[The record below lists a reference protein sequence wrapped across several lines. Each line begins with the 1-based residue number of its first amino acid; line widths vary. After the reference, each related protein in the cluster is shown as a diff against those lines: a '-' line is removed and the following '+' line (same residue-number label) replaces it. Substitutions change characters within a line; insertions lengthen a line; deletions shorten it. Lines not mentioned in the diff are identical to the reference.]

1 MEKKKILFVK
11 TFSEKKD
18 KIEKFSRVPIFYIF
32 FFLIYLTAFS
42 KFLKIS

>member
-1 MEKKKILFVK
+1 MQKKKILFVK

-32 FFLIYLTAFS
+32 FFNIS
-42 KFLKIS
+42 NRFLKIFEN